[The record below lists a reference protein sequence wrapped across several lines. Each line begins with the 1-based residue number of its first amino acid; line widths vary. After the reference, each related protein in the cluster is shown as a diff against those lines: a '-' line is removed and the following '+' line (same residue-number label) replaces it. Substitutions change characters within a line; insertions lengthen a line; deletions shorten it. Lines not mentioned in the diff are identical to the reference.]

1 VNSQRARVSLRGRT
15 PCRLVLVVMSL
26 GLAGAEA
33 FAQEECLV
41 TVKGPAGVVAEGG
54 TVCGEA
60 TNKACV
66 FQLQL
71 CLNEG
76 DSGCVAAPMKKKVKA
91 KGRCGSV
98 GKLQVK
104 PDGSNATCG
113 STVGIKVKTKK
124 KGTREGKCTLKV
136 VVKSTDKPARKDV
149 DKVQLV
155 CKPTP
160 GECPTTLPT
169 TTVTTTTA
177 TTTTLPS
184 CIQACD
190 CCVVP
195 ISQLAGCVSR

>member
-1 VNSQRARVSLRGRT
+1 MRGPT
-15 PCRLVLVVMSL
+15 PCRLALVVM
-26 GLAGAEA
+26 GLALVAAEA
-33 FAQEECLV
+33 SAQEECLV

-54 TVCGEA
+54 TACAEA

-71 CLNEG
+71 CVNEAEG
-76 DSGCVAAPMKKKVKA
+76 GCVAAPIKKKVKA

-104 PDGSNATCG
+104 PDGSNPTCG
-113 STVGIKVKTKK
+113 STVGVKVKTRK

-136 VVKSTDKPARKDV
+136 VAKSTDKPARKDV

-169 TTVTTTTA
+169 STVTTTTA

-184 CIQACD
+184 CIQPCD
-190 CCVVP
+190 CCVVA